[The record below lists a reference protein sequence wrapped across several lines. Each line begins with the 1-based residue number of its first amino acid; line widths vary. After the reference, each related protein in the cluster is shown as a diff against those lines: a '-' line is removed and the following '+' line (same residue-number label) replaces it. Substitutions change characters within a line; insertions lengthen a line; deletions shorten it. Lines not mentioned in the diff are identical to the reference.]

1 MKRKIDEIDDN
12 NIYDEI
18 DEDAVNE
25 YLKNW
30 FIDKNIKI
38 VDK

>member
-25 YLKNW
+25 YLKKW